1 MSFRSMNILS
11 RIKTFFQRKKKPT
24 ESAVIE
30 IQEQPVEKPKVY
42 GSSGRLEIP
51 ELGISVPL
59 YNTSSGSAQ
68 AIVDS
73 LDSAVY
79 LRWGN
84 GQIAIADHANQAN
97 FSNLEYAQVDK
108 TRAFIDSGT
117 SRVPYVCYRSQVGH
131 IKTDV
136 GGNSIFDE
144 AWNPVFWQN
153 AGGLTIYTCIHR
165 SAPNIM
171 DIRLTYWRPN
181 NSN

>member
-1 MSFRSMNILS
+1 MEDL
-11 RIKTFFQRKKKPT
+11 
-24 ESAVIE
+24 
-30 IQEQPVEKPKVY
+30 VEKLKVY

-51 ELGISVPL
+51 ELDISVPL
-59 YNTSSGSAQ
+59 YDTSVGSAQ
-68 AIVDS
+68 RIVDN

-84 GQIAIADHANQAN
+84 GQIAIADHSNQAN
-97 FSNLEYAQVDK
+97 FSNLEHAK
-108 TRAFIDSGT
+108 AGESKAFIDSGT
-117 SRVPYVCYRSQVGH
+117 SRVQYVCYRSQVGH

-171 DIRLTYWRPN
+171 DIRLTYWKPV
-181 NSN
+181 SEL